1 MEKPDTLILTE
12 KDRIADT
19 LDESVALWSGLT
31 DELGLA
37 VTGEGITAEDK
48 EVIDNTSSVD
58 QLAVLNSYTEKF
70 RVSIHLNRKK
80 NLFSA
85 VNHCVTS
92 WQPKA
97 KVATSGILWK
107 SSVKG

>member
-1 MEKPDTLILTE
+1 MILTE

-58 QLAVLNSYTEKF
+58 QLAVLNKLYREVQSLDTPEQKKEFILRSKPLCYLLAAQSESRDKWDLMEK
-70 RVSIHLNRKK
+70 L
-80 NLFSA
+80 
-85 VNHCVTS
+85 
-92 WQPKA
+92 
-97 KVATSGILWK
+97 G
-107 SSVKG
+107 

>member
-37 VTGEGITAEDK
+37 VTGEGITAEEK
-48 EVIDNTSSVD
+48 EVIDNTSSGD
-58 QLAVLNSYTEKF
+58 QLAVLNKLYREVQSLDTPEQ
-70 RVSIHLNRKK
+70 KK
-80 NLFSA
+80 EYILRSKPL
-85 VNHCVTS
+85 CYLL
-92 WQPKA
+92 
-97 KVATSGILWK
+97 VAHSESRDKWDLLEQLG
-107 SSVKG
+107 